1 MKITPFFSCIYF
13 YFKIKY
19 LNMEKE
25 KKTSKTSKAEPKE
38 TPKKKAA
45 APAKTVKETKK
56 TAPQKTPA
64 KKSDKKESEVFAVI
78 QTGGKQYLVR
88 PGETLKIEKIV
99 PPEKGDTIA
108 FEEILLVFD
117 GKDAKIGTPY
127 VSGAKVTAKIEGDEK
142 DKKISVIHYKSKTRQ
157 FKKKGHRQI
166 HTKITILD
174 IK

>member
-1 MKITPFFSCIYF
+1 
-13 YFKIKY
+13 
-19 LNMEKE
+19 MEKA
-25 KKTSKTSKAEPKE
+25 KKTPKTTKADSKEAT
-38 TPKKKAA
+38 KKKVDAL
-45 APAKTVKETKK
+45 AKAVKETKK
-56 TAPQKTPA
+56 TPLKKAPVKKT
-64 KKSDKKESEVFAVI
+64 DKQESEVFAVI

-99 PPEKGDTIA
+99 PPEKGDTFA

-117 GKDAKIGTPY
+117 GKEAKIGTPY

-142 DKKISVIHYKSKTRQ
+142 DKKISVIRYKSKTRQ

-166 HTKITILD
+166 HTKITILE